1 MRLRLDLV
9 TLKRYMTVTAYSIN
23 RRELWDE
30 FVSHSKNG
38 TFLIR
43 RGFMDYHA
51 DRFFDCS
58 VMVFDGV
65 EPSDEED
72 DTELSMHN
80 LVAVMPAN
88 WDEHERCVYTHQGL
102 TYGGLIVKEDV
113 TQKEVISILKSIFL
127 YYISYLQA
135 RKIVYK
141 PIPYIYS
148 AQPCGEDLYALFR
161 AHCRLTHRL
170 VSTVVSLRNPLR
182 MRTLRQRQARKA
194 IDHGFYIDRMPEGD
208 WDSLREYWTLLEHVL
223 DKYHSAH
230 PVHTFEEMQ
239 MLMQR
244 FPREI
249 KLFLVR
255 DHAKIVAGSVLFETR
270 QVARV
275 QYIAADEEGRAYGAL
290 DLLFRHLINER
301 YKQMEYVDFGTS
313 NEKGGWYLNDGL
325 VFQKEGFGGRA
336 VCYDTYEVMLDRDIV
351 DHMIDEPQSS
361 AVQEVKFLDLKKISN
376 SYEPQLSDAVLR
388 VIHRGW
394 FLLGEEVQRF
404 EQQFADYVGARHCV
418 AVGNGLEALTLI
430 LLAWR
435 ELLGWQADDEVIVPA
450 NTYIASILAVSN
462 AGLKPVLCEPS
473 LETCL
478 IDPQRIESLITE
490 RTRAIM
496 PVHLYGRC
504 CDMKAINEI
513 ALRHG
518 LKVLDDVAQAQGV
531 GQGGV
536 HAGHLCDASG
546 FSFYPGKNL
555 GALGDAGAVTTD
567 DDELA
572 RVVRTIANYGSREK
586 YVNELRGRNSR
597 MDEIHAAALCVKLEQ
612 LDARN
617 ERRRQIAALYHR
629 GIENPLITLPA
640 MPENPEEHVFHVFA
654 VRCPARDALKAYLAQ
669 HGVETLIHY
678 PIPPHK
684 QAAYA
689 EWNNLSYPI
698 TERIHREI
706 LSLPINSV
714 LTEDEVAYV
723 IQMVNSFNV
732 GS

>member
-1 MRLRLDLV
+1 
-9 TLKRYMTVTAYSIN
+9 MTVTAYSVN

-30 FVSHSKNG
+30 FVAHSKNG
-38 TFLIR
+38 TFLIK

-65 EPSDEED
+65 ELSDEED
-72 DTELSMHN
+72 SDALSLQN

-88 WDEHERCVYTHQGL
+88 WDERDRCVHSHQGL

-113 TQKEVISILKSIFL
+113 TQKDVITILKAIFL
-127 YYISYLQA
+127 YYSSYLQA

-141 PIPYIYS
+141 PIPYIYC
-148 AQPCGEDLYALFR
+148 AQPSGEDLYALFR

-194 IDHGFYIDRMPEGD
+194 IDHGFYIDRMAEGD
-208 WDSLREYWTLLEHVL
+208 WESLREYWALLEYVL
-223 DKYHSAH
+223 QKYHDAR

-239 MLMQR
+239 LLMQR

-249 KLFLVR
+249 RLFLVR
-255 DHAKIVAGSVLFETR
+255 EHEKIVAGSILFETR

-275 QYIAADEEGRAYGAL
+275 QYIAADEEGRQYGAL

-336 VCYDTYEVMLDRDIV
+336 VCYDTYEVMLDHDVIDR
-351 DHMIDEPQSS
+351 MLDEPQNSV
-361 AVQEVKFLDLKKISN
+361 VQEVKFLDLKKVSN

-394 FLLGEEVQRF
+394 FLLGEETQRF
-404 EQQFADYVGARHCV
+404 EQMFAEYVGARHCV

-430 LLAWR
+430 LRAWR
-435 ELLGWQADDEVIVPA
+435 NLLGWQAGDEVIVPA

-473 LETCL
+473 LDTYL
-478 IDPQRIESLITE
+478 IDPQNIEALVSE

-504 CDMKAINEI
+504 CDMKAVNEI
-513 ALRHG
+513 AQRHG
-518 LKVLDDVAQAQGV
+518 LRVLDDVAQAQGV
-531 GQGGV
+531 AQGGV
-536 HAGHLCDASG
+536 RAGHLCDASG

-572 RVVRTIANYGSREK
+572 SVVRTMANYGSREK
-586 YVNELRGRNSR
+586 YVNELRGYNSR
-597 MDEIHAAALCVKLEQ
+597 MDEIHAAALSVKLEQ
-612 LDARN
+612 LDERN
-617 ERRRQIAALYHR
+617 DRRRQIASLYMQ
-629 GIENPLITLPA
+629 GIENPLITLPSL
-640 MPENPEEHVFHVFA
+640 PELIEEHVFHVFA
-654 VRCPARDALKAYLAQ
+654 VRCPARDVLKDYLAQ

-684 QAAYA
+684 QKAYQ
-689 EWNNLSYPI
+689 EWNDMQLPI

-706 LSLPINSV
+706 LSLPMNSV
-714 LTEDEVAYV
+714 LTDDEVAFV
-723 IQMVNSFNV
+723 VRLVNAFNV